1 MQPSMKVSDILSA
14 ILVGAVIG
22 TLGRLVLPGRQRVGI
37 FATLLVGIGA
47 ALLGLV
53 VAGAF
58 GLRDKAPASVWFLHW
73 HWWVLAIQVG
83 LAVVGIAIAN
93 MMTYTRLADGGVP
106 TRRRRTTRR
115 RRASR
120 SSA

>member
-1 MQPSMKVSDILSA
+1 MKVSDILSA

-22 TLGRLVLPGRQRVGI
+22 TLGRLALPGRQRLGI

-47 ALLGLV
+47 GLLGFV
-53 VAGAF
+53 IAKAF
-58 GLRDKAPASVWFLHW
+58 RLNDDAPAHLWFLHW
-73 HWWVLAIQVG
+73 HWWVLAIQVA
-83 LAVVGIAIAN
+83 LAIVGIGIAN
-93 MMTYTRLADGGVP
+93 AMTYTRLADGGT

-115 RRASR
+115 RKASR